1 VIFLLFHYKLCFV
14 NIRLDFLKSQAY
26 EMAKFIRVA
35 VFHLVNTFLKFNK
48 NTPGDL
54 SPRPVLSRVGTS

>member
-26 EMAKFIRVA
+26 EMAKFISVT
-35 VFHLVNTFLKFNK
+35 VLHLVNTFIKFNK
-48 NTPGDL
+48 KTPGD
-54 SPRPVLSRVGTS
+54 SSSRHVLSKVGTS